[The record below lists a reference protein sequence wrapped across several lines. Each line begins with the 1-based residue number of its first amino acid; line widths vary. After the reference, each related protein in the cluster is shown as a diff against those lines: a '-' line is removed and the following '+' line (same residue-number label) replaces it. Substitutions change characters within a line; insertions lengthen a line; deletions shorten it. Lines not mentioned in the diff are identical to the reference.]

1 MPYSALR
8 TIEAGQLLR
17 ADIDTNQ
24 AILQEALAQCGVDDA
39 TELVE
44 ALLRRGMQAQDIIDN
59 AGLDYDE
66 VAQDVPA
73 MEPDLVQAVLGSVE
87 CL

>member
-1 MPYSALR
+1 MTPIRPSYKRRLHSV
-8 TIEAGQLLR
+8 ES
-17 ADIDTNQ
+17 N
-24 AILQEALAQCGVDDA
+24 A